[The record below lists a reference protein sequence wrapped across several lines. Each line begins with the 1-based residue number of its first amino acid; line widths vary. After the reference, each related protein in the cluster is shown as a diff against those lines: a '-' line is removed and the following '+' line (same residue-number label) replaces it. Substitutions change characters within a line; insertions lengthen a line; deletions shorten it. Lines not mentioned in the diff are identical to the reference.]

1 MDVVDQI
8 EVEAEAEAE
17 VEVEVEVVEDLVVDH
32 HVQENL
38 IVHTMFVTNAEV
50 YLFHLEYIFK
60 NLIFNLRSW
69 SLCI

>member
-8 EVEAEAEAE
+8 EAEAEAE
-17 VEVEVEVVEDLVVDH
+17 VEVEVVEVVEDLVVDH